1 MKKNKQKTDAINT
14 RVPQFG
20 RLTLLVGAL
29 VATGVLSPLS
39 LPEAMAAPLPVPCG
53 GCVNNSHVVVPFLQ
67 AGTLA
72 NLDPITGLPVA
83 NGTNLTIN
91 QTSQVAILNWQSFNI
106 DPGYSVNFVQPNST
120 SSALNRIWDSNP
132 TTIAGS
138 LTANGQ
144 IYLVNQNG
152 IVFANGA
159 QVNTNT
165 LIATSLDITDQLF
178 TDGYFTNTRVIPAF
192 SGVGGFVKVET
203 GAKLN
208 GSLIMMFAPVVENNG
223 SISTPGGQTVL
234 AAGNKV
240 YLEASQ
246 DPNLVGVLV
255 EVDINDPGKPR
266 LVDGIDTLA
275 GYGLQYT
282 EAGVVTNA
290 GDIITQRGNTTL
302 VGFAVNQQG
311 RISAT
316 TSVTENGSIKLLA
329 RYGVAAESDTTKN
342 AALSDKYGFPV
353 YDIRA
358 TQTGKV
364 TLAKDS
370 VTAITP
376 QEIFDPQQNKWVA
389 DTATITGDQT
399 FKKSIVEVMGSTI
412 NMQSGSKIIV
422 PGGQVT
428 LAAISSYVPY
438 VAPVAE
444 IAATADTPA
453 VPAVLEVL
461 ASGLIP
467 GSTSDTPN
475 NPYQAVFSK
484 IDHSSF
490 LNPNYKPASASNDTA
505 RVFMDSGSL
514 IDVSG
519 SSANVSVA
527 RNILTVQLRGSQL
540 ADSPVQRTDRFLW
553 GKDVLIDIRQGTPLA
568 NYAADEAGIGR
579 TAAELTSAG
588 GTVKLISTGDVVMK
602 SGATVNLSGGQINY
616 TGANIKTT
624 TLVSEGVVYDIA
636 NASPDRIYTGISNTY
651 KVDHKKWGISET
663 FSTMAGGDSRGRWD
677 AGYVEGKSAG
687 TLTILAPHAVID
699 GEIIA
704 KTVVGDYQREAF
716 DLSKSLYKDTWKMMA
731 QGGTL
736 VIGENDIVGT
746 STGGPTVYNYI
757 NNSNVVIQSGAPK
770 LANDFTL
777 FSALPT
783 GSQQNIVLDSSI
795 FGSSNGLNNLAIY
808 SNKTVSV
815 AAGTTVKLA
824 AGGSITLKGDTVNM
838 LGAIDAPAGTVNLST
853 AVTSSSV
860 NQIAGALNVGAPG
873 SSSYIS
879 TRGQWVNDSTLFGVP
894 DWSKP
899 LTTNGGSINL
909 NSGSDLLL
917 AAGTKLDASGGA
929 WLDTNNKLHGGNGG
943 DITLKSGKLAGVAFK
958 TQLKDVDLRSYGTA
972 GGKGGSLTIA
982 ANDIILGGA
991 ANAETTLALT
1001 GVFFQNGG
1009 FNSYDLT
1016 AQNGNMTV
1024 AAGTVIE
1031 PIAQSLILDRTTS
1044 RQASGSDVYTFAS
1057 VGLLPEWQR
1066 KATSITLSAESGGS
1080 LRVEEGAVIRVE
1092 PTANIKLSAS
1102 NQLTVLGT
1110 LDARAGNI
1118 NLSLS
1123 NLSDYIATQSIWLGS
1138 ESKLLSQGY
1147 FEQSQPN
1154 TQNLLQGKVLSGG
1167 KITISANTGYVVAQ
1181 KGSTMDVSGASADI
1195 DLPQLQSG
1203 SLVYRRSHVAGDA
1216 GSINVKTSE
1225 GGFFDGSMNAGVEA
1239 GSQAAAGKFS
1249 LTLNNSKGFSGV
1261 TTGFFPKIPA
1271 QIMVMESG
1279 NGNFASQAGLKL
1291 DVDQKP
1297 GEGSLDALA
1306 GNVWL
1311 DASALKK
1318 SGFDQVELKSD
1329 YAINL
1334 ADKVDLQTRRSIT
1347 LDAPQLLVTGNS
1359 KITSAHVTIGNL
1371 DQLNQAL
1378 LNPLDSQLKLNPV
1391 AGNGTLDVSAQL
1403 VDLKGN
1409 FIVSGV
1415 KQLNIDSSGD
1425 IRLNGVYDTTKLE
1438 YAGSLRTQGNV
1449 SLTADQVYPTTMA
1462 KFTVAVEDGTFN
1474 PDGAPNPGG
1483 KITILPGQH
1492 GASPV
1497 LSAGGQLTLSAA
1509 EIEQNG
1515 VVKAPM
1521 GTLILDGS
1529 TSLTLGEGSLTSVS
1543 ADGLTIP
1550 FGLIDGGKDWTYNGV
1565 IVAAPPEKQVKLT
1578 SPNTDVKNGAIVNL
1592 AGGGDLYAYE
1602 FFAGSGGSVNVLDPS
1617 KAPAN
1622 TFAIIP
1628 GLSGYSPYDPQI
1640 TDEYARTGDNA
1651 SKTMLQSGA
1660 SVYLAG
1666 GADLK
1671 AGYYTLLP
1679 ASYALLPGAYKIT
1692 AVSGYSDRQPGQG
1705 VTTLTDGS
1713 QIMAGKFA
1721 VVGTDI
1727 QDARYS
1733 GFRVTSGAVVRTQAE
1748 YHDSYAN
1755 QFFTDLAMS
1764 KDTQVPH
1771 LAKDAG
1777 QLIISA
1783 TGANATLIFDGMIKA
1798 DIGAG
1803 GQGALVDLNGPGFD
1817 IVNAK
1822 GAAPVYSAD
1831 GKVELVQLTTSSL
1844 NNLGANS
1851 LLIGGVR
1858 TLSAAGMEISV
1869 GASDVLVD
1877 NRGSVLSAPEIILAA
1892 TNAVTIK
1899 AGSVIEGKGTF
1910 TGKASDINIGAAGV
1924 SGDGALL
1931 RVSSSEQVTVKR
1943 INSPGLVGTLKIEDG
1958 ATVSA
1963 LNSVLFDASHVT
1975 NIGGS
1980 AILDGKALSVAANAI
1995 DIGNGSSG
2003 ATSLGLTAA
2012 LLSQMKGF
2020 QDITLHSYNDINF
2033 YGQATLG
2040 SQDTQGKHLISNL
2053 VLNAKSL
2060 NGIDSAGK
2068 IASIDAGSVTLM
2080 NNNGAV
2086 VTAAP
2091 NGSGK
2096 LAISADKIVLAEG
2109 AKNIRGFDTVEFNAA
2124 QQITGQGK
2132 GDLTLASSGTNAR
2145 SLVLQGTLTG
2155 TSKSDQTISAS
2166 TYDTTIKAPTKA
2178 IEANGDIGAK
2188 LAINAKSILD
2198 QGSIDLAAGTLS
2210 LHATDDITLDSTS
2223 RTSAAGAMKIIGGQ
2237 VAYAPAGSIT
2247 LISDNGGVNIK
2258 SLAEVDVSGA
2268 AAGGDAG
2275 SINIAAANGAV
2286 SVAGTLKGVAA
2297 ANYAQGSFT
2306 LDGKSLTGTI
2316 NPLTGITNNALTE
2329 LNNTLTAGSFTTL
2342 RDIRIRTGN
2351 LVLDADEAGSVRAQ
2365 AQTFHLAADAGSIDV
2380 IGKIDSSGVK
2390 GGDILLAA
2398 KNNLTLHS
2406 ENDSTLNTVALLDA
2420 SASATDQQGGKV
2432 TLETTAGKINL
2443 NNRRIDVHGS
2453 KTGGRILLRAP
2464 QISNIA
2470 GVSNSEVALDNTG
2483 GSALNVN
2490 KGANVTVEAFRTYNY
2505 TGATSLN
2512 EGNTTTTTDVYRK
2525 DAEAFAGNAYAIKQR
2540 LGMLGDNNL
2549 HLTPGVELNVADDPI
2564 NATNKGNLNFYRKLD
2579 LSSWR
2584 FNDGN
2589 GANTEA
2595 GIFTIQA
2602 AGDLKFVEEVLQRSV
2617 TTQPGKV
2624 GQKLGTTI
2632 VTTYNFPL
2640 GITTTVTT
2648 VTAKNT
2654 GNTTTDTITTV
2665 DTITPSLTDGVTT
2678 MTSDGTVSGTNNI
2691 FSINAN
2697 GKQNPTVTPMSGPSW
2712 SYRLVSG
2719 ADLTGADV
2727 MAVNNKKTGDF
2738 TLSAGKEV
2746 TTTTPAKTT
2755 YTMQQ
2760 ISTGTGFVDIAAG
2773 GSFNLNSKY
2782 SVIYTFG
2789 QPKVDVPVTGANAS
2803 NKYFGADGGDISIL
2817 AKGDVNGAATDQLV
2831 TDWQWREGLPNVDGT
2846 IKTQPAW
2853 WINLQSFRQNIG
2865 ALGGGNVRV
2874 TAGGNIN
2881 TLSAVTPTTGY
2892 VDMVDPAHPAVVLG
2906 GGNLSVNAGGNIN
2919 SGVFYVGNGQG
2930 SVRAGGSLGTNRKDK
2945 DGKNLY
2951 TVLALGQGNF
2961 DVRAGGDLNLQT
2973 VLNPTMISQ
2982 GTSQFPG
2989 ATNVNS
2995 RSYFFTY
3002 GDSSGVSLSSL
3013 SGDVVFQNNIDF
3025 YKSTTART
3033 IAGTSADGLIET
3045 GKGFF
3050 RIPNDSAV
3058 AYFGATTVYA
3068 STLKVSALGGSI
3080 ISSSA
3085 STLFPSVTGNLQ
3097 LIADKNIQ
3105 LGPGSLGF
3113 VMSDADTHNFNA
3125 NTVTVADPTIDKL
3138 PISTSL
3144 ITSLNNGHSA
3154 IHADDTQP
3162 VIISAGG
3169 SISGIVTLPKSA
3181 QIEAGQD
3188 VYNFGLTV
3196 QNLKNTDTTSIVAG
3210 RDIAYVYVSKDPT
3223 VLTPGITVNGPG
3235 QLVLQAG
3242 RNVDLGRS
3250 DGVVTKGN
3258 LNNYLLPE
3266 QGADITVLAGVGKGA
3281 TATQAFI
3288 DKYIDPAATGT
3299 IYGDEL
3305 ISYVGKYSD
3314 KKDQTA
3320 TQAFAT
3326 FSDWSKNGLD
3336 KPLQDAFVRQVFF
3349 SELKQAGRNA
3359 SNVGNYQAGYD
3370 AIATLYP
3377 SRGYKGD
3384 ISLYSSQIKT
3394 ERGGDINIFTPG
3406 GGVNAGLANGST
3418 KAATELGIVTIK
3430 GGDVNAFVNDD
3441 FLVNQSRVFTLQ
3453 GGNILMWSSNGD
3465 IDAGKGSKTASA
3477 TPPPLLVVDP
3487 KTGTFKVDVTGSV
3500 AGSGIRVLQANKDV
3514 KAGSVDLYAPAGE
3527 INAGDAGI
3535 GAAGNIYLGAL
3546 VVRGADNINFGGTSA
3561 GVPVA
3566 APAPVSVGLSLQDAS
3581 KVANEA
3587 TQSLASVSDMSAK
3600 DFKPTFLSVEV
3611 IGMGEEESKL

>member
-1 MKKNKQKTDAINT
+1 MKKNKQKTDAIQT
-14 RVPQFG
+14 RVPQLG

-39 LPEAMAAPLPVPCG
+39 LPEAVAAPLPVPMGLPCG
-53 GCVNNSHVVVPFLQ
+53 GCNPAFNTP
-67 AGTLA
+67 AGLNFVHYVQPGGSVTTSIDA
-72 NLDPITGLPVA
+72 SGK
-83 NGTNLTIN
+83 NLTIN
-91 QTSQVAILNWQSFNI
+91 QDSQVAILNWQQFNI
-106 DPGYSVNFVQPNST
+106 DKGYSVHFEQPSIT
-120 SSALNRIWDSNP
+120 SSTLNRIWDANP

-138 LTANGQ
+138 LTAKGQ

-178 TDGYFTNTRVIPAF
+178 TDGYLTNTRVIPAF

-203 GAKLN
+203 GAVLN
-208 GSLIMMFAPVVENNG
+208 GSRIMMFAPVVENNG

-234 AAGNKV
+234 AAGHKV

-246 DPNLVGVLV
+246 DPNLRGVLV
-255 EVDINDPGKPR
+255 EVDVNNPGVAYP
-266 LVDGIDTLA
+266 LLA
-275 GYGLQYT
+275 GKGLQYT

-290 GDIITQRGNTTL
+290 GDIITERGNTTL

-329 RYGVAAESDTTKN
+329 RYGVAPEAKDINNNPSL
-342 AALSDKYGFPV
+342 AAQYGLTSTDVF
-353 YDIRA
+353 DIRA
-358 TQTGKV
+358 TKTGKV

-376 QEIFDPQQNKWVA
+376 QEIFDPQQNKWVP

-428 LAAISSYVPY
+428 LAAIS
-438 VAPVAE
+438 
-444 IAATADTPA
+444 
-453 VPAVLEVL
+453 
-461 ASGLIP
+461 GLIP
-467 GSTSDTPN
+467 STNPN
-475 NPYQAVFSK
+475 DPYQTVYKK
-484 IDHSSF
+484 IDLSSF
-490 LNPNYKPASASNDTA
+490 LNPNYKPVSASNDTA
-505 RVFMDSGSL
+505 RVFLDSGSL

-553 GKDVLIDIRQGTPLA
+553 GKDVLIDIRNGTPLA

-624 TLVSEGVVYDIA
+624 TLVSEGLVYDIA

-687 TLTILAPHAVID
+687 TLTVIAANAVID

-704 KTVVGDYQREAF
+704 KTVVGDYQRQAYV
-716 DLSKSLYKDTWKMMA
+716 DMGSSAAYKDTWQMMA
-731 QGGTL
+731 RGGSL
-736 VIGENDIVGT
+736 VIGDSNATDISSNG
-746 STGGPTVYNYI
+746 SPIYDYI

-783 GSQQNIVLDSSI
+783 GAQQNIVLDAGI
-795 FGSSNGLNNLAIY
+795 FGSSNGLNNLAVY

-815 AAGTTVKLA
+815 AAGTTLKLA
-824 AGGSITLKGDTVNM
+824 AGGSIKLKGDTVNM
-838 LGAIDAPAGTVNLST
+838 LGAIDAPSGTVNLTT

-860 NQIAGALNVGAPG
+860 NQLPGALNVGAPG
-873 SSSYIS
+873 TISSIS

-899 LTTNGGSINL
+899 LTTNGGSISL

-991 ANAETTLALT
+991 ANAETTLALA
-1001 GVFFQNGG
+1001 GVFFQTGG
-1009 FNSYDLT
+1009 FNSYNLT

-1031 PIAQSLILDRTTS
+1031 PKAQSLILDRSAS
-1044 RQASGSDVYTFAS
+1044 RQASGSDVNTFAS

-1066 KATSITLSAESGGS
+1066 KATSISLSAENGGV
-1080 LRVEEGAVIRVE
+1080 LTVHEGAVIRVE
-1092 PTANIKLSAS
+1092 PTANIDLSAT
-1102 NQLTVLGT
+1102 NQLNVLGT

-1123 NLSDYIATQSIWLGS
+1123 DSSYYIPTQSIWLGS
-1138 ESKLLSQGY
+1138 QSKLLSQGY
-1147 FEQSQPN
+1147 FQQSQPN
-1154 TQNLLQGKVLSGG
+1154 TQNQIQGQVLSGG
-1167 KITISANTGYVVAQ
+1167 KINIDGKTGYVVAQ

-1195 DLPQLQSG
+1195 DLPQLQAG

-1216 GSINVKTSE
+1216 GSIRVETSE
-1225 GGFFDGSMNAGVEA
+1225 GGFFDGNLNAGVEA

-1249 LTLNNSKGFSGV
+1249 LILNNSNGFSDGDV
-1261 TTGFFPKIPA
+1261 GKFPKNPA
-1271 QIMVMESG
+1271 QIMVMDSG

-1291 DVDQKP
+1291 DVDHKP
-1297 GEGSLDALA
+1297 GEGSLEALA
-1306 GNVWL
+1306 GKVWL

-1318 SGFDQVELKSD
+1318 SGFDQVELKSG

-1334 ADKVDLQTRRSIT
+1334 ADKVDLQARRSIT

-1371 DQLNQAL
+1371 DQGNQAL
-1378 LNPLDSQLKLNPV
+1378 LDPLNSQLKLNPV

-1415 KQLNIDSSGD
+1415 KQLNVDSSGD

-1449 SLTADQVYPTTMA
+1449 SLTADQLYPTTMA
-1462 KFTVAVEDGTFN
+1462 KFTVAVEDGTFKA
-1474 PDGAPNPGG
+1474 DGSPNAGG

-1529 TSLTLGEGSLTSVS
+1529 TSVTLGEGSLTSVS

-1550 FGLIDGGKDWTYNGV
+1550 FGLIAGGKDWTYNGV
-1565 IVAAPPEKQVKLT
+1565 ILAAPPEKQVKLT
-1578 SPNTDVKNGAIVNL
+1578 SPNTSVKNGAVVNL

-1602 FFAGSGGSVNVLDPS
+1602 YFAGSGGSVNVLDPS

-1628 GLSGYSPYDPQI
+1628 GLSGYSPYDPQL
-1640 TDEYARTGDNA
+1640 TDEYARSGDNP
-1651 SKTMLQSGA
+1651 SKTTLQSGA

-1679 ASYALLPGAYKIT
+1679 ASYALLPGAYKIS
-1692 AVSGYSDRQPGQG
+1692 AVSAYSDRQPGQG
-1705 VTTLTDGS
+1705 ATTLTDGS

-1733 GFRVTSGAVVRTQAE
+1733 GFRVTPGAVVRTQAE
-1748 YHDSYAN
+1748 YHDSYADK
-1755 QFFTDLAMS
+1755 FFTDLAMS
-1764 KDTQVPH
+1764 KDAQAPR

-1783 TGANATLIFDGMIKA
+1783 TGANATLTFDGMIKA
-1798 DIGAG
+1798 DTGAG

-1817 IVNAK
+1817 IVNTK

-1858 TLSAAGMEISV
+1858 KQSVAGMEIAV
-1869 GASDVLVD
+1869 GASEVLVD
-1877 NRGSVLSAPEIILAA
+1877 NRGSVLSVPEIILVA
-1892 TNAVTIK
+1892 TNAVTVK
-1899 AGSVIEGKGTF
+1899 AGSVIEGKGSF
-1910 TGKASDINIGAAGV
+1910 TGKASDITLGAIGV

-1943 INSPGLVGTLKIEDG
+1943 INSPGLLGTLKIEDG

-1963 LNSVLFDASHVT
+1963 QNAVLFDASHVT

-2003 ATSLGLTAA
+2003 ATSLGLTTA
-2012 LLSQMKGF
+2012 LLSQMQNF

-2068 IASIDAGSVTLM
+2068 TASIDAASVTLM

-2086 VTAAP
+2086 VSAAP

-2096 LAISADKIVLAEG
+2096 LAISADRIVLADG
-2109 AKNIRGFDTVEFNAA
+2109 AKTIRGFDTVELNAT
-2124 QQITGQGK
+2124 QQIAGQGK
-2132 GDLTLASSGTNAR
+2132 GDLTLTSSNANVH

-2178 IEANGDIGAK
+2178 VEANGDIGAK

-2223 RTSAAGAMKIIGGQ
+2223 RTSATGAMKVISGQ

-2258 SLAEVDVSGA
+2258 SLAEIDVSGA

-2286 SVAGTLKGVAA
+2286 SVAGTLKGFAA
-2297 ANYAQGSFT
+2297 ASYAQGSFT

-2316 NPLTGITNNALTE
+2316 NPLTGITNNGLTE

-2342 RDIRIRTGN
+2342 RDIRTRTGN
-2351 LVLDADEAGSVRAQ
+2351 LVLDADEAGSVRAK
-2365 AQTFHLAADAGSIDV
+2365 AQTFRLTADDDTAGYGNIIV
-2380 IGKIDSSGVK
+2380 NGKIDASGPS
-2390 GGDILLAA
+2390 GGNILLAA
-2398 KNNLTLHS
+2398 KNNLTL
-2406 ENDSTLNTVALLDA
+2406 NAGLDA
-2420 SASATDQQGGKV
+2420 SASDTEAGGKV
-2432 TLETTAGKINL
+2432 TLGTTAGLIEL
-2443 NNRRIDVHGS
+2443 NNQLINVQGSNHAGGSVH
-2453 KTGGRILLRAP
+2453 LRAP
-2464 QISNIA
+2464 RNIA
-2470 GVSNSEVALDNTG
+2470 NTDVNLSNGANETP
-2483 GSALNVN
+2483 LNVST
-2490 KGANVTVEAFRTYNY
+2490 GANVTVEAFRAYKPTLTLDQLGTAEVGGDLTVAGEAVNFK
-2505 TGATSLN
+2505 TEATN
-2512 EGNTTTTTDVYRK
+2512 
-2525 DAEAFAGNAYAIKQR
+2525 FADHAVDIKKR
-2540 LGMLGDNNL
+2540 LGMTGKDNQ
-2549 HLTPGVELNVADDPI
+2549 HLTPGVEIQSD
-2564 NATNKGNLNFYRKLD
+2564 TNLTLTKDWD

-2584 FNDGN
+2584 FNDGK
-2589 GANTEA
+2589 GGKTEA
-2595 GIFTIQA
+2595 GILTLRAKDNLQFGTNVPIPLFKDPT
-2602 AGDLKFVEEVLQRSV
+2602 AGELSTPVRA
-2617 TTQPGKV
+2617 TTP
-2624 GQKLGTTI
+2624 
-2632 VTTYNFPL
+2632 
-2640 GITTTVTT
+2640 
-2648 VTAKNT
+2648 A
-2654 GNTTTDTITTV
+2654 
-2665 DTITPSLTDGVTT
+2665 SLTDGVPF
-2678 MTSDGTVSGTNNI
+2678 DITNNT
-2691 FSINAN
+2691 FSIKAAGGPVNDRFV
-2697 GKQNPTVTPMSGPSW
+2697 NPMTGPSW
-2712 SYRLVSG
+2712 SFRLVAG
-2719 ADLTGADV
+2719 ADTASANV
-2727 MAVNNKKTGDF
+2727 MAVNSKKTGDF
-2738 TLSAGKEV
+2738 TLVSGSEYKG
-2746 TTTTPAKTT
+2746 TGTKNKTDT
-2755 YTMQQ
+2755 YYDMEQ
-2760 ISTGTGFVDIAAG
+2760 IRTGTGFIDIAAG
-2773 GSFNLNSKY
+2773 GNFNLNSKY

-2789 QPKVDVPVTGANAS
+2789 QPKVGVPVTNANVS
-2803 NKYFGADGGDISIL
+2803 NRYFGIDGGDISIL

-2865 ALGGGNVRV
+2865 ALGGGNVSV

-2881 TLSAVTPTTGY
+2881 TLSAVAPTTGY
-2892 VDMVDPAHPAVVLG
+2892 VDMVDPTHPAVVLG

-2982 GTSQFPG
+2982 GVSQFPG
-2989 ATNVNS
+2989 VNVKP

-3013 SGDVVFQNNIDF
+3013 SGDVKFQNDIAF
-3025 YKSTTART
+3025 YASTTARNV
-3033 IAGTSADGLIET
+3033 AGNSINGYTET
-3045 GKGFF
+3045 GAGFF
-3050 RIPNDSAV
+3050 RVPLVKYA
-3058 AYFGATTVYA
+3058 GATTIYPG
-3068 STLKVSALGGSI
+3068 TLKVSALGGSI

-3085 STLFPSVTGNLQ
+3085 STLFPSLTGNLQ
-3097 LIADKNIQ
+3097 LVADKDIQ
-3105 LGPGSLGF
+3105 LGTGLNGF
-3113 VMSDADTHNFNA
+3113 IMSDAEPSGFNA
-3125 NTVTVADPTIDKL
+3125 NTVTVADPTVEKF
-3138 PISTSL
+3138 PVYTSL

-3210 RDIAYVYVSKDPT
+3210 RDIAYVYASKDPT

-3266 QGADITVLAGVGKGA
+3266 QGAGVTVLAGVGKGA

-3288 DKYIDPAATGT
+3288 DKYIDPAAASA

-3305 ISYVGKYSD
+3305 IAYVGKYSD
-3314 KKDQTA
+3314 TKDQTTA
-3320 TQAFAT
+3320 QAFAT
-3326 FSDWSKNGLD
+3326 FSDWSKNSSD

-3370 AIATLYP
+3370 AIATLFP
-3377 SRGYKGD
+3377 STGYKGD
-3384 ISLYSSQIKT
+3384 INLYSSQIKT
-3394 ERGGDINIFTPG
+3394 ERSGDINIFTPG

-3418 KAATELGIVTIK
+3418 KEATELGIVTIK
-3430 GGDVNAFVNDD
+3430 GGDVNAFVNND

-3587 TQSLASVSDMSAK
+3587 TQSLANVSDMNAK
-3600 DFKPTFLSVEV
+3600 DFKPTFLSIEV
-3611 IGMGEEESKL
+3611 IGMGGQDSSL

>member
-1 MKKNKQKTDAINT
+1 MKKNKQKTDAIQT

-106 DPGYSVNFVQPNST
+106 DPGYSVHFEQPNST
-120 SSALNRIWDSNP
+120 SSALNRIWDANP

-138 LTANGQ
+138 LTATGQ

-159 QVNTNT
+159 KVNTNT
-165 LIATSLDITDQLF
+165 LIASSLDIDTELF
-178 TDGYFTNTRVIPAF
+178 KAGYLTNTRIIPAF

-203 GAKLN
+203 GAVLN
-208 GSLIMMFAPVVENNG
+208 GSRIMMFAPVVENNG
-223 SISTPGGQTVL
+223 IISTPGGQTVL
-234 AAGNKV
+234 AAGHKV

-246 DPNLVGVLV
+246 DPNLRGVLV
-255 EVDINDPGKPR
+255 EVDVKKPGEADS
-266 LVDGIDTLA
+266 LLA
-275 GYGLQYT
+275 GKGLQYT

-290 GDIITQRGNTTL
+290 GDIITERGNTTL

-329 RYGVAAESDTTKN
+329 RYGVQQEPEVGSTITTKN

-376 QEIFDPQQNKWVA
+376 QEIFDPQQNKWVP

-438 VAPVAE
+438 VAPVAATPE
-444 IAATADTPA
+444 IPATPATEFTPALPGWPA
-453 VPAVLEVL
+453 VPAVPEVL

-467 GSTSDTPN
+467 VDSANS
-475 NPYQAVFSK
+475 PYQVVLK
-484 IDHSSF
+484 DIEYSSF
-490 LNPNYKPASASNDTA
+490 LNPNYKPVSASNDAA
-505 RVFMDSGSL
+505 RVFLDSGSL

-588 GTVKLISTGDVVMK
+588 GTVKLVSTGDVVMK

-624 TLVSEGVVYDIA
+624 TLVSEGLVYDIA

-687 TLTILAPHAVID
+687 TLTVIAGNSVID

-704 KTVVGDYQREAF
+704 KTVVGDYQRQAYV
-716 DLSKSLYKDTWKMMA
+716 DMGGSAAYKDTWQMMA
-731 QGGTL
+731 RGGSL
-736 VIGENDIVGT
+736 VIGDSNATDISSNG
-746 STGGPTVYNYI
+746 SPIYNYI

-783 GSQQNIVLDSSI
+783 GAQQNIVLDAGI
-795 FGSSNGLNNLAIY
+795 FGSSNGLNNLAVY
-808 SNKTVSV
+808 SNKSVSV
-815 AAGTTVKLA
+815 AAGTTLKLA
-824 AGGSITLKGDTVNM
+824 AGGSLMLKGDTVNM
-838 LGAIDAPAGTVNLST
+838 LGAIDAPAGTVSLST
-853 AVTSSSV
+853 AVTSSSI
-860 NQIAGALNVGAPG
+860 NQTAGALNVGAPG
-873 SSSYIS
+873 TNSYIS
-879 TRGQWVNDSTLFGVP
+879 TRGQWVNDSLLFGVP
-894 DWSKP
+894 DWTKSVSI
-899 LTTNGGSINL
+899 NGGSIDL
-909 NSGSDLLL
+909 SSAGDLLVAEGAL
-917 AAGTKLDASGGA
+917 LDASGGA
-929 WLDTNNKLHGGNGG
+929 WLDSKGKYVGGNGG
-943 DITLKSGKLAGVAFK
+943 AITLASGKPQGAPFTA
-958 TQLKDVDLRSYGTA
+958 QLDGLDLRSYGTA
-972 GGKGGSLTIA
+972 GGKGGALTIK
-982 ANDIILGGA
+982 ANEIVLGGVA
-991 ANAETTLALT
+991 TNGELALDAS
-1001 GVFFQNGG
+1001 FFQKGG
-1009 FNSYDLT
+1009 FNSYKLT
-1016 AQNGNMTV
+1016 AQGGNLTV
-1024 AAGTVIE
+1024 AAGVVIE
-1031 PIAQSLILDRTTS
+1031 PQAQSLILDRS
-1044 RQASGSDVYTFAS
+1044 ASARMSGSDVTSFAT

-1066 KATSITLSAESGGS
+1066 KATSISLGTGIGGS
-1080 LRVEEGAVIRVE
+1080 LKVDEGAVIRVA
-1092 PTANIKLSAS
+1092 PTASIDLSAS

-1110 LDARAGNI
+1110 LEARAGSI
-1118 NLSLS
+1118 KLSLS
-1123 NLSDYIATQSIWLGS
+1123 DLNNYVPTQSIWLGS
-1138 ESKLLSQGY
+1138 ESKLLSKGY
-1147 FEQSQPN
+1147 FQQSQPN
-1154 TQNLLQGKVLSGG
+1154 TQNQIQGQVLSGG
-1167 KITISANTGYVVAQ
+1167 KIDISANTGYVIAQ
-1181 KGSTMDVSGASADI
+1181 KGSTMDVSGVSADI

-1203 SLVYRRSHVAGDA
+1203 SMVYRRSHVAGDA
-1216 GSINVKTSE
+1216 GSITVKTSE

-1249 LTLNNSKGFSGV
+1249 LTLNNNKGFSGV
-1261 TTGFFPKIPA
+1261 TTGFFPKNSA
-1271 QIMVMESG
+1271 QILVMESG

-1391 AGNGTLDVSAQL
+1391 AGNGTLDVAAQL

-1415 KQLNIDSSGD
+1415 KQVNVDSSGD

-1449 SLTADQVYPTTMA
+1449 SLTADQLYPTTMA

-1474 PDGAPNPGG
+1474 PDGAPNSGG

-1521 GTLILDGS
+1521 GALILDGS

-1602 FFAGSGGSVNVLDPS
+1602 YFAGSGGSVNVLDPS

-1640 TDEYARTGDNA
+1640 TDEYARSGDNA

-1679 ASYALLPGAYKIT
+1679 ASYALLPGAYKVT
-1692 AVSGYSDRQPGQG
+1692 AVSGYSDRQPGQSA
-1705 VTTLTDGS
+1705 TTLTDGS

-1733 GFRVTSGAVVRTQAE
+1733 GFRVTPGAVVRTQAE
-1748 YHDSYAN
+1748 YHDSYADK
-1755 QFFTDLAMS
+1755 FFTDLAMS
-1764 KDTQVPH
+1764 KDAQAPR
-1771 LAKDAG
+1771 LAMDAG

-1783 TGANATLIFDGMIKA
+1783 TGANATLTFDGMIKA

-1858 TLSAAGMEISV
+1858 KQSDTGMEIAV
-1869 GASDVLVD
+1869 GASEVLVD
-1877 NRGSVLSAPEIILAA
+1877 NRGSVLSVPEIILVA
-1892 TNAVTIK
+1892 TNAVSVK

-1910 TGKASDINIGAAGV
+1910 TGKASDITLGAAGV

-1943 INSPGLVGTLKIEDG
+1943 INSPGLLGTLKIEDG

-1963 LNSVLFDASHVT
+1963 QNSVLFDASHVT

-2003 ATSLGLTAA
+2003 ATSLGLTTA
-2012 LLSQMKGF
+2012 LLSQMQNF

-2040 SQDTQGKHLISNL
+2040 SQDTQGNHLISNL

-2068 IASIDAGSVTLM
+2068 TASIDAASVTLM
-2080 NNNGAV
+2080 NNNGV
-2086 VTAAP
+2086 VVSAAP

-2096 LAISADKIVLAEG
+2096 LAISADKIVLADG
-2109 AKNIRGFDTVEFNAA
+2109 AKTIRGFDTVELNAA
-2124 QQITGQGK
+2124 QQITGQGI
-2132 GDLTLASSGTNAR
+2132 GDLTLASSGTNAH

-2178 IEANGDIGAK
+2178 VEANGDIGAK

-2210 LHATDDITLDSTS
+2210 LHATDDITLDNTS
-2223 RTSAAGAMKIIGGQ
+2223 RTSAAGAMKVISGQ

-2258 SLAEVDVSGA
+2258 NLAEVDVSGA

-2286 SVAGTLKGVAA
+2286 SVDGTLKGVAA
-2297 ANYAQGSFT
+2297 ASYAQGSFT
-2306 LDGKSLTGTI
+2306 LDGKSLSGTI
-2316 NPLTGITNNALTE
+2316 NPLTGIANNALTE

-2342 RDIRIRTGN
+2342 RDIRTRTGN
-2351 LVLDADEAGSVRAQ
+2351 LVLDADEAGSVRAK
-2365 AQTFHLAADAGSIDV
+2365 AQTFRLTADDDTAGNGNIIV
-2380 IGKIDSSGVK
+2380 NGKIDASGT
-2390 GGDILLAA
+2390 GGGNIFLAA
-2398 KNNLTLHS
+2398 KNNLTL
-2406 ENDSTLNTVALLDA
+2406 NAGLDA
-2420 SASATDQQGGKV
+2420 SASDTEAGGRV
-2432 TLETTAGKINL
+2432 TLGTTAGSIEL
-2443 NNRRIDVHGS
+2443 NNQLINVQGSSNAGGSVH
-2453 KTGGRILLRAP
+2453 LRAP
-2464 QISNIA
+2464 RNIA
-2470 GVSNSEVALDNTG
+2470 NTDVGLNNTG
-2483 GSALNVN
+2483 GATLNVST
-2490 KGANVTVEAFRTYNY
+2490 GAKVTVEAFKTYTSA
-2505 TGATSLN
+2505 TGTLGAADVAATSDYM
-2512 EGNTTTTTDVYRK
+2512 T
-2525 DAEAFAGNAYAIKQR
+2525 EATSFAANAAAIKTR
-2540 LGMLGDNNL
+2540 LGMTGLSNQ
-2549 HLTPGVELNVADDPI
+2549 HLTPGVQIES
-2564 NATNKGNLNFYRKLD
+2564 ATNLLLSKDWD
-2579 LSSWR
+2579 LSTWR
-2584 FNDGN
+2584 FNDGT
-2589 GANTEA
+2589 GAMTEA
-2595 GIFTIQA
+2595 GILTLKAVGNLQFGTI
-2602 AGDLKFVEEVLQRSV
+2602 V
-2617 TTQPGKV
+2617 
-2624 GQKLGTTI
+2624 GTT
-2632 VTTYNFPL
+2632 
-2640 GITTTVTT
+2640 
-2648 VTAKNT
+2648 
-2654 GNTTTDTITTV
+2654 NTTA
-2665 DTITPSLTDGVTT
+2665 SLSDGV
-2678 MTSDGTVSGTNNI
+2678 SFYRDILIEPLKADPV
-2691 FSINAN
+2691 
-2697 GKQNPTVTPMSGPSW
+2697 VTPMAGPSW
-2712 SYRLVSG
+2712 SYRLISG
-2719 ADLTGADV
+2719 ADLTSADV

-2738 TLSAGKEV
+2738 TLVAGKEV
-2746 TTTTPAKTT
+2746 TTGSGNSAKTT
-2755 YTMQQ
+2755 YTMEQ
-2760 ISTGTGFVDIAAG
+2760 IRTGTGFIDIAAG
-2773 GSFNLNSKY
+2773 GNFNLSSKY

-2789 QPKVDVPVTGANAS
+2789 QPKTGVPVVGANAN
-2803 NKYFGADGGDISIL
+2803 NKYFGVDGGDISIL
-2817 AKGDVNGAATDQLV
+2817 AKGDINGAATDQLV
-2831 TDWQWREGLPNVDGT
+2831 TDWQWREGLPKADGT
-2846 IKTQPAW
+2846 IDKQPAW
-2853 WINLQSFRQNIG
+2853 SINLNNFRQNIG
-2865 ALGGGNVRV
+2865 TLGGGNVRV
-2874 TAGGNIN
+2874 TAGKNIN
-2881 TLSAVTPTTGY
+2881 NLSAVAPTTGY
-2892 VDMVDPAHPAVVLG
+2892 VDMVDPSHPAVVLG
-2906 GGNLSVNAGGNIN
+2906 GGNLSVTAGGDIN
-2919 SGVFYVGNGQG
+2919 SGVFYVGKGQG
-2930 SVRAGGSLGTNRKDK
+2930 SIRAGGSLGSSRKDK
-2945 DGKNLY
+2945 DSKNNLY
-2951 TVLALGQGNF
+2951 TVLALGQGNY
-2961 DVRAGGDLNLQT
+2961 DVRAGGDLNLESI
-2973 VLNPTMISQ
+2973 LNPTVISQ
-2982 GTSQFPG
+2982 TTSQFKG
-2989 ATNVNS
+2989 TAGVTALRNN
-2995 RSYFFTY
+2995 FFTY
-3002 GDSSGVSLSSL
+3002 GDTSGVSLVSL
-3013 SGDVVFQNNIDF
+3013 NGDVRLQNRNIFYKDTRKAGTTVNNIYTETVTGTKF
-3025 YKSTTART
+3025 YKVSREGDDDNAYT
-3033 IAGTSADGLIET
+3033 IYPGS
-3045 GKGFF
+3045 
-3050 RIPNDSAV
+3050 
-3058 AYFGATTVYA
+3058 
-3068 STLKVSALGGSI
+3068 LKVSALGGSI
-3080 ISSSA
+3080 NFLNPA
-3085 STLFPSVTGNLQ
+3085 TLFPAVKGDLQ
-3097 LIADKNIQ
+3097 LIASKDIQ
-3105 LGPGSLGF
+3105 LGGAYTPLI
-3113 VMSDADTHNFNA
+3113 MSDAAANGYQT
-3125 NTVTVADPTIDKL
+3125 NTVVTTVSSTLPTLK
-3138 PISTSL
+3138 SL
-3144 ITSLNNGHSA
+3144 TESLKNGSSSL
-3154 IHADDTQP
+3154 HAQDEQP

-3169 SISGIVTLPKSA
+3169 NISGEVTLPKAA

-3188 VYNFGLTV
+3188 VYNLGLTI
-3196 QNLKNTDTTSIVAG
+3196 QNLKSTDTTSIVAG
-3210 RDIAYVYVSKDPT
+3210 RDIAYVYETTAISKK
-3223 VLTPGITVNGPG
+3223 GIEVNGPG
-3235 QLVLQAG
+3235 QIVLQAG

-3266 QGADITVLAGVGKGA
+3266 QGAGVTVLAGVGKGA
-3281 TATQAFI
+3281 TATQSFI
-3288 DKYIDPAATGT
+3288 DKYIDPAAASA

-3305 ISYVGKYSD
+3305 IAYVGKYSGT
-3314 KKDQTA
+3314 KDQTA

-3370 AIATLYP
+3370 AIATLFP
-3377 SRGYKGD
+3377 SSGYKGD
-3384 ISLYSSQIKT
+3384 INLYSSQIKT

-3566 APAPVSVGLSLQDAS
+3566 PPAPVSVGLSLQDAS